1 MKRILAID
9 YGERRIGLAVSDML
23 GITAQPAGFLTV
35 RGRIDAIEKLKEVI
49 NEYNPGLIVFGLP
62 RNMDGTEGE
71 RVEIVREFAQLLWD
85 ETKIDIDFFDERLTT
100 VYADRTL
107 TLMNV
112 SGKKK
117 TGKKDSLSATI
128 ILQDYMESHRQL

>member
-71 RVEIVREFAQLLWD
+71 RVEVVREFAQLLWD
-85 ETKIDIDFFDERLTT
+85 ETKIEIDFFDERLTT
-100 VYADRTL
+100 VYADKTL